1 MAQSNCQELESLLSF
16 LQKSKKRLTDSE
28 FKGGP
33 VRTGLPG
40 AFSSLDPVLTLSL
53 SALQTQ
59 RQARPVC

>member
-33 VRTGLPG
+33 VRTGFPR
-40 AFSSLDPVLTLSL
+40 SLFQS
-53 SALQTQ
+53 
-59 RQARPVC
+59 